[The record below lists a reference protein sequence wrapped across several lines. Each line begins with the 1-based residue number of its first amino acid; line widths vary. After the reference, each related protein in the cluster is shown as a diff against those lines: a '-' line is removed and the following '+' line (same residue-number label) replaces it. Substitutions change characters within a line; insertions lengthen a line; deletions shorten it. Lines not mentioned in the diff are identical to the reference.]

1 MQNVGNIP
9 VSWNIDDFKN
19 LTYKLDPDPI
29 ICQEYSATGHSLESM
44 KFYNC
49 FEPDINFSLDKILTN
64 FDFLSKIRIAVNL
77 FTPGQY
83 IPLHADKYEKFIKIN
98 QLSNSDSIVRIILM
112 LEDNVAGQFL
122 QIENNIVSSW
132 KAGDW
137 FSWKS
142 SSNHAFYNLSKKSR
156 YSLQI
161 TGLRNDQYTQ

>member
-1 MQNVGNIP
+1 MQNFGNIP
-9 VSWNIDDFKN
+9 VSWNINNFKN
-19 LTYKLDPDPI
+19 LTYKFDPDPV
-29 ICQEYSATGHSLESM
+29 ICQEYSVVGHSLEAM

-49 FEPDINFSLDKILTN
+49 FEPDISFSLDEIVTN
-64 FDFLSKIRIAVNL
+64 FSFLSNIKIAVNL

-98 QLSNSDSIVRIILM
+98 QLSNADSIVRIILM
-112 LEDNVAGQFL
+112 LEDYAPGQFL

-132 KAGDW
+132 RAGDW

-142 SSNHAFYNLSKKSR
+142 SANHAFYNLSKHNR

-161 TGLRNDQYTQ
+161 TGLSIT

>member
-1 MQNVGNIP
+1 MQKFGNIP

-29 ICQEYSATGHSLESM
+29 ICQEYSSVGHSLEAM

-49 FEPDINFSLDKILTN
+49 FEPDINFSLDKILIN
-64 FDFLSKIRIAVNL
+64 FNFLSKIRIAVNL

-98 QLSNSDSIVRIILM
+98 QLPNSDSIVRIILM
-112 LEDNVAGQFL
+112 LEDNEPGQFL

-132 KAGDW
+132 KAGDC

-142 SSNHAFYNLSKKSR
+142 SATHAFYNLSKKNR

-161 TGLRNDQYTQ
+161 TGLSNDQYTQ